1 MEYVNVELHKVS
13 CNSWVAIL
21 SKYGHSF

>member
-1 MEYVNVELHKVS
+1 MVYINVELHTFC
-13 CNSWVAIL
+13 CNSSVAIL